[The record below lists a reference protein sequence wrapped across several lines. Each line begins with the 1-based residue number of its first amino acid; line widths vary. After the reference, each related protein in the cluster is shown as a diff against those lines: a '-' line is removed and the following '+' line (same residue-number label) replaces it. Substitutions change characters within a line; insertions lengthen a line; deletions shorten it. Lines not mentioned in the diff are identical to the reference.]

1 MVGGRELGC
10 GRLTEILW
18 IEPAAA
24 LVLGYLLGSIPFG
37 LLLTALVGGGDI
49 RTVGSGNIGA
59 TNVLRSGRKW
69 LAALTL
75 ILDAAKGAVAVLI
88 AREVSPDLVVLAAAG
103 AFFGHLYPVW
113 LRFKGG
119 KGVATL
125 LGITLAI
132 HWPCGV
138 VFIATWLTVFAL
150 LRYSSVAGIAAAV
163 VTPVS
168 AAFWGE
174 FELVMLFIAFALM
187 VLWKHR
193 ANIERLLA
201 GTEPR
206 FGRSQ
211 GG

>member
-1 MVGGRELGC
+1 M
-10 GRLTEILW
+10 TEILW

-24 LVLGYLLGSIPFG
+24 LFLGYVLGSIPFG
-37 LLLTALVGGGDI
+37 LVLIALVGGGDI
-49 RTVGSGNIGA
+49 RAVGSGNIGA

-75 ILDAAKGAVAVLI
+75 ILDAAKGAAAVLLAQAI
-88 AREVSPDLVVLAAAG
+88 DPDFALLGATG

-132 HWPCGV
+132 HWPCGL
-138 VFIATWLTVFAL
+138 VFIAAWLTVFVL
-150 LRYSSVAGIAAAV
+150 LRYSSVAGMAAAV
-163 VTPVS
+163 ATPVS
-168 AAFWGE
+168 AAIWGE
-174 FELVMLFIAFALM
+174 FELVMLFIAFAM
-187 VLWKHR
+187 MILWKHR

-211 GG
+211 EG